1 MKSSFLSVGRLSD
14 VLTRSSFSSLAAAL
28 LATLL
33 LAGSSAIAGTP
44 GIGAFTVGSA
54 TEATGGR
61 VSLYAKNVTETGT
74 GSIAGVRFYRES
86 NGSSGLQTGSDTYV
100 GLGIYA
106 NNEWTLA
113 APTTG
118 LSGSQTYYAVALDT
132 AGNASTPLSA
142 STSVSGSGFSNW
154 STLTTLLAK
163 VPLSIGYIASTSV
176 VNFGTTV
183 YTGPLDT
190 TITLD
195 RIEADEGPNRSGD
208 GATFTNN
215 GNPPLPTNRGS
226 FYEFTINPQTGCSPS
241 FTASQVAFPG
251 PLRYMIDTSGDIYF
265 TGDHYST
272 DRNLYIAGTPTLG
285 SVGSNP
291 SSTTEGTPITLTAS
305 NVSETISP
313 APNMSANTGSNV
325 LATVTNV
332 QFFLETNSTSGLQ
345 TDTDRLL
352 GQGTANGSIWTLSAV
367 STTGLSVGTH
377 TVYALAVDPAG
388 NTAMQ
393 TATFTISAA
402 STPPLISTQPASL
415 SIASRQ
421 TAAFTAAATG
431 APAPTVQWQ
440 LSTDGGVSFSN
451 VSNATT
457 NTLSFPA
464 ALALSGNSYRAVFTN
479 GTLPN
484 ATTAAATLTVAV
496 PPGAST
502 ISRQTG
508 GSFLLQFQ
516 DVAGYTYGLQYTP
529 DLLLPWQSLGPVT
542 IDASGLGQYIDTAH
556 TGRASGFYR
565 FVYP

>member
-1 MKSSFLSVGRLSD
+1 M
-14 VLTRSSFSSLAAAL
+14 L
-28 LATLL
+28 LV
-33 LAGSSAIAGTP
+33 AGSSAIAGTP

-54 TEATGGR
+54 TEATSGR

-86 NGSSGLQTGSDTYV
+86 NGSSGLQTTTDTYV
-100 GLGIYA
+100 GLGVYA
-106 NNEWTLA
+106 NNEWTFA

-118 LSGSQTYYAVALDT
+118 LSGSQTYYAVALDS
-132 AGNASTPLSA
+132 AGNASAPLSA

-208 GATFTNN
+208 GASFTNN

-226 FYEFTINPQTGCSPS
+226 FYEFTIDPQTGCSPS
-241 FTASQVAFPG
+241 FTSSQVAFPG

-285 SVGSNP
+285 SVASNP
-291 SSTTEGTPITLTAS
+291 PSTAAGPPITLTAS

-313 APNMSANTGSNV
+313 VPDTNADTGSNV

-332 QFFLETNSTSGLQ
+332 QFFLETNGTTGLQ
-345 TDTDRLL
+345 TDTDQLL
-352 GQGTANGSIWTLSAV
+352 GPGTANGSTWTLNGV

-388 NTAMQ
+388 NTAIQ
-393 TATFTISAA
+393 TATFNISAA
-402 STPPLISTQPASL
+402 SSPPVIATQPASL
-415 SIASRQ
+415 AIASRQ
-421 TAAFTAAATG
+421 TAIFTAAATG
-431 APAPTVQWQ
+431 TPAPTLQWQ
-440 LSTDGGVSFSN
+440 VSTDGGVNFSN

-457 NTLSFPA
+457 SPLSFPA
-464 ALALSGNSYRAVFTN
+464 ALASSGNSYRAVFTN

-484 ATTAAATLTVAV
+484 ATSAAGTLTVTV
-496 PPGAST
+496 PPAAS
-502 ISRQTG
+502 IIAPQTS

-529 DLLLPWQSLGPVT
+529 DLLLPWQRLGPVT
-542 IDASGLGQYIDTAH
+542 IDASGLGQYLDTAH
-556 TGRASGFYR
+556 KGAASGFYR